1 MKKLIRLVV
10 LLLLFVG
17 LNKLALAED
26 KPSIACLAGK
36 AELIGR
42 CLDEVYTKWDKKL
55 NDTYKSVMGYLSKDK
70 KTELRNQQRIW
81 LKERAKKCDGL
92 SSEHAIK
99 ACHLDEAQL
108 KVLALED
115 QEADLMPK
123 TFEGDWSSSPEEGE
137 GLSSYVQ
144 QGDII
149 CGIEQSHK
157 PSVYRNVKLKRIDMS
172 LAKVLKSFD
181 CRYESDCNN
190 INIEDGEDGEDGIEY
205 DGEAYK
211 DSYIRVCNNRLYQWS
226 GQVKDRVC
234 KNDENEIIQQGDNI
248 YKNGFYLIKENE
260 SVGDRMLFIKD
271 NPWINKCLN

>member
-10 LLLLFVG
+10 LLVWFVG

-36 AELIGR
+36 AELIGS
-42 CLDEVYTKWDKKL
+42 CLDEAYTKWDKKL

-70 KTELRNQQRIW
+70 KTELRNQQRTW
-81 LKERAKKCDGL
+81 LKERVKKCDGL
-92 SSEHAIK
+92 SSENAIK
-99 ACHLDEAQL
+99 ACNLDEAQL

-123 TFEGDWSSSPEEGE
+123 LFEGDWSSSIEEGE

-157 PSVYRNVKLKRIDMS
+157 PSIYRNVKLKRIDVG
-172 LAKVLKSFD
+172 LAKVLKSFNCVHEYD
-181 CRYESDCNN
+181 CDN
-190 INIEDGEDGEDGIEY
+190 INIEDGEDGIDY
-205 DGEAYK
+205 DGEAYQ

-226 GQVKDRVC
+226 GKVKDRVC

-248 YKNGFYLIKENE
+248 YKNGFYLIKGNK
-260 SVGDRMLFIKD
+260 SVDYRMLFIKD
-271 NPWINKCLN
+271 NPWINKCLNLKE